1 MKQIP
6 LLKLVTLFLSLT
18 FSHFSFADS
27 KQLADRFNH
36 DVVTN
41 LAKDLASKPYEPLT
55 TAPQSL
61 LNMDYST
68 YRLINFQ
75 QHAAVWGKAA
85 TPFSIQLFAPG
96 YIYKDVVDIDI
107 VENGVARTLEVTS
120 DSFRVPEPEIGKILA
135 DISKYAGFRL
145 HYPLNN
151 KAHADEFVVF
161 QGASYF
167 RAVSKGQ
174 TYGVSTRGLAL
185 DVGEQHGEEFPTFKH
200 FWIERASKS
209 QHSIVVHALLDSPSV
224 SGAYRFGIYPDD
236 PTRMDVS
243 VTLFPR
249 KALHHVGIAPLTSMF
264 MYNELVKS
272 RMADYRVAVHD
283 SEALAITQNND
294 EHLWRPLNNPRS
306 LQLSAFNDTDPKGFG
321 LIQRH
326 RALTDYQ
333 DLEAHY
339 QSRPSVWVTPRG
351 DWGKGHVQLV
361 EIPSNEESNDNIVAY
376 WRPHEV
382 LKPNQSYHYQYQL
395 SWPDD
400 RPEKNVL
407 ARVVRSAFGNKLFG
421 EGKELVIDFAD
432 IDPELIENL
441 TIEAGTNNGQIVES
455 HLQHNPN
462 IEGVR
467 LFVNFELNNAD
478 PAEVRLRLL
487 NDNVAITETWLFRV
501 VNEDLMQPTN

>member
-1 MKQIP
+1 MKQIK
-6 LLKLVTLFLSLT
+6 LLRFLPLFLSLA
-18 FSHFSFADS
+18 FSHFSFAES
-27 KQLADRFNH
+27 KQPAIRFSS

-41 LAKDLASKPYEPLT
+41 LARDLASEPYEPLT

-75 QHAAVWGKAA
+75 QQAAVWGKAA

-120 DSFRVPEPEIGKILA
+120 DSFRVPKPEIGKILA

-151 KAHADEFVVF
+151 KDHADEFVVF

-185 DVGEQHGEEFPTFKH
+185 DVGEPHGEEFPTFKH

-209 QHSIVVHALLDSPSV
+209 QHAIVVHALLDSPSV
-224 SGAYRFGIYPDD
+224 TGAYRFGIYPDD

-249 KALHHVGIAPLTSMF
+249 KELHHVGIAPLTSMF

-272 RMADYRVAVHD
+272 RVADYRVAVHD
-283 SEALAITQNND
+283 SEALAITQNNG

-306 LQLSAFNDTDPKGFG
+306 LQLSAFNDMDPKGFG

-351 DWGKGHVQLV
+351 EWGKGHVQLV
-361 EIPSNEESNDNIVAY
+361 EIPSDEESNDNIVAY

-382 LKPNQSYHYQYQL
+382 LKPNQSYRYQYQL

-400 RPEKNVL
+400 RPEKKVL
-407 ARVVRSAFGNKLFG
+407 ARVVRSAFGHKLFG
-421 EGKELVIDFAD
+421 EGKELVIDFAN
-432 IDPELIENL
+432 IDPELIDNL
-441 TIEAGTNNGQIVES
+441 TIEASTNNGQILES

-467 LFVNFELNNAD
+467 LFVNFELNNAK

-487 NDNVAITETWLFRV
+487 NDEVALTETWLFRV